1 LHRGSEVEQSQLCV
15 YCDKGDGRHCTLVRV
30 PLAYFQ
36 RLALSD
42 QAVAKGLRLHNQ
54 GNIPSQHHF
63 PLFLFA
69 SGFMMLFSKEPNV
82 LKIAVL
88 GGAQPGKTCFIDM
101 VPSLSVNNTH

>member
-1 LHRGSEVEQSQLCV
+1 LYLGSEVEHSQLCV
-15 YCDKGDGRHCTLVRV
+15 YCDKGDARQCTPARV

-42 QAVAKGLRLHNQ
+42 QAVAKGLRLENQ
-54 GNIPSQHHF
+54 RNIPSQYHIL
-63 PLFLFA
+63 LFLST
-69 SGFMMLFSKEPNV
+69 SGFMMLFSKEPNL